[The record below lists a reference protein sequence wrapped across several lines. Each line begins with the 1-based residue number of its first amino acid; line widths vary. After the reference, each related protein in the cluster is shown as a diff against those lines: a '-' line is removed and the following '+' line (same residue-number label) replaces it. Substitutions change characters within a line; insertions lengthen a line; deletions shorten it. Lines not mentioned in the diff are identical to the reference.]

1 MIRALSNAG
10 LLYVWERGR
19 ELAPAARA
27 VLAIVTADPDVEP
40 EIVWRWPL
48 GERDRRLLDLHEA
61 NFGSALPSRT
71 ACERCHAELEFEL
84 NARAL
89 RAAGDTA
96 ATRESIVEL
105 DGIEATVRAPSSADL
120 LALEQLDAGTDVE
133 AALWERL
140 VEPRDGSGTPLAVG
154 QLAPDQRARIEAHI
168 EALDPRADCVL
179 DLHCRECGHDW
190 TAPYDIAR
198 VLWLE
203 IAAAAQT
210 LLCHVHALAQAYGWS
225 ESEILSLS
233 HRRRELYLALL
244 D

>member
-1 MIRALSNAG
+1 MPGCCTCGNAAASSRLQRAPCSRSSRRIPTSSPKPCGDG
-10 LLYVWERGR
+10 LWASATG
-19 ELAPAARA
+19 
-27 VLAIVTADPDVEP
+27 
-40 EIVWRWPL
+40 
-48 GERDRRLLDLHEA
+48 G
-61 NFGSALPSRT
+61 FGSALPSRT

-84 NARAL
+84 DARAL
-89 RAAGDTA
+89 RAADDTA
-96 ATRESIVEL
+96 GAGESMVAL
-105 DGIEATVRAPSSADL
+105 DGIEAKVRAPSSADL
-120 LALEQLDAGTDVE
+120 LALEQLDAGADVE

-140 VEPRDGSGTPLAVG
+140 VEPRDESGTPLSVG
-154 QLAPDQRARIEAHI
+154 QLAPEQRARIEAHI

-210 LLCHVHALAQAYGWS
+210 LLCHVHVLARAYGWS
-225 ESEILSLS
+225 ESEILSLG